1 MIDPTGEGLIDEIED
16 VREVDEPDTG
26 VPKDALEPSL
36 DADMVELGPDTM
48 ESGVDMSTPDLG
60 GGGLASSAP
69 PASGGGGAG
78 SGYVPPN
85 SEEYFEGS
93 GFLDVFNQVVDDES
107 SPFAVAFD
115 HGEGAGSVARPDG
128 TLYFEETEEGLAFQY
143 VGENFADPDY
153 PVDEKAFE
161 GQNLDLGEV
170 RITSK
175 EVGEGSS
182 YGGREIESGSY
193 RFLSS
198 EDTPFDVMMG
208 SVGSTLLGLSFEITD
223 AGDVKEFAEEFSAL
237 EYDGEFEMSYGEE

>member
-1 MIDPTGEGLIDEIED
+1 MIDPTGEGLIDDIEEI
-16 VREVDEPDTG
+16 REVDEPDTG
-26 VPKDALEPSL
+26 VPEDALEPSL
-36 DADMVELGPDTM
+36 DADMVELGPETL

-60 GGGLASSAP
+60 GGGLVSSAP

-85 SEEYFEGS
+85 SSDHFEGS
-93 GFLDVFNQVVDDES
+93 GFLDVFSGAVSDES
-107 SPFAVAFD
+107 SPFAVTFD
-115 HGEGAGSVARPDG
+115 QGEGAGSVVRPDG

-175 EVGEGSS
+175 EIGEGSS

-208 SVGSTLLGLSFEITD
+208 SAGSTLLGLSFELTD
-223 AGDVKEFAEEFSAL
+223 AGDLKEFAEEFAAL
-237 EYDGEFEMSYGEE
+237 EYGGDFEMSYGKE